1 MAIDNRMP
9 CPCISRAVLPLEYD
23 ASLSYYEVLSKI
35 ARKINEIIE
44 AVNAMQGIEAQPEKT
59 EEYIELM

>member
-9 CPCISRAVLPLEYD
+9 YPCISRTVLPLEYD
-23 ASLSYYEVLSKI
+23 EALSYYEVLAKI

-44 AVNAMQGIEAQPEKT
+44 AVNAIQGIETQSENPNNT
-59 EEYIELM
+59 LS

>member
-1 MAIDNRMP
+1 MPINNRVSY
-9 CPCISRAVLPLEYD
+9 PCISRAVLPLEYD
-23 ASLSYYEVLSKI
+23 DSLSYYEVLSKI

-44 AVNAMQGIEAQPEKT
+44 AVNAMQGIETQSEKS

>member
-1 MAIDNRMP
+1 MPIDNRMS

-23 ASLSYYEVLSKI
+23 ESLSYYEVLAKI

-44 AVNAMQGIEAQPEKT
+44 TVNAMLGTETQSEKS

>member
-9 CPCISRAVLPLEYD
+9 YPCISRAVLPLEYD
-23 ASLSYYEVLSKI
+23 ASLSYYEVLAKI

-44 AVNAMQGIEAQPEKT
+44 AVNAIQGIETQSEKT
-59 EEYIELM
+59 KEYIELM

>member
-1 MAIDNRMP
+1 MAIDNRLP

-23 ASLSYYEVLSKI
+23 ESLSYYEVLSKI

-44 AVNAMQGIEAQPEKT
+44 AVNAMQGVEAQSDKS

>member
-1 MAIDNRMP
+1 MSIDNRMP
-9 CPCISRAVLPLEYD
+9 YPCISRAVLPLEYD
-23 ASLSYYEVLSKI
+23 ESLSYYEVLSKI

-44 AVNAMQGIEAQPEKT
+44 AVNAMQGIETQSEKS

>member
-9 CPCISRAVLPLEYD
+9 YPCISRAVLPLEYD
-23 ASLSYYEVLSKI
+23 ESLSYYEVLSKI

-44 AVNAMQGIEAQPEKT
+44 VVNAMRGIETHSEKS

>member
-1 MAIDNRMP
+1 MPIDNRMP

-23 ASLSYYEVLSKI
+23 ESLSYYEVLSKI

-44 AVNAMQGIEAQPEKT
+44 AVNAMQGVETQSEKS

>member
-9 CPCISRAVLPLEYD
+9 YPCVSRAVLPLEYD
-23 ASLSYYEVLSKI
+23 ASLSYYEVLAKI

-44 AVNAMQGIEAQPEKT
+44 AVNAMQSNEAQSDNPKNT
-59 EEYIELM
+59 LS

>member
-9 CPCISRAVLPLEYD
+9 YPCISRAVLPLEYD
-23 ASLSYYEVLSKI
+23 ASLSYYEVLAKI

-44 AVNAMQGIEAQPEKT
+44 AVNAMQGVEAQPEKS

>member
-1 MAIDNRMP
+1 MPIDNRIAY
-9 CPCISRAVLPLEYD
+9 PCIARAVLPLEYD
-23 ASLSYYEVLSKI
+23 ESLSYYEVLSKI

-44 AVNAMQGIEAQPEKT
+44 AVNAMQGVETQSEKS

>member
-1 MAIDNRMP
+1 MGIDNRMP
-9 CPCISRAVLPLEYD
+9 YPCISRAVLPLEYD
-23 ASLSYYEVLSKI
+23 ESLSYYEVLAKI

-44 AVNAMQGIEAQPEKT
+44 AVNAMQGVETQSEKS

>member
-9 CPCISRAVLPLEYD
+9 YPCISRAVLPLEYD
-23 ASLSYYEVLSKI
+23 KSISYYEVLSKI

-44 AVNAMQGIEAQPEKT
+44 AVNAMQGVETQSEKS

>member
-1 MAIDNRMP
+1 MAIDNRIP

>member
-1 MAIDNRMP
+1 MPIDNRMP
-9 CPCISRAVLPLEYD
+9 YPCISRVVLPLEYD
-23 ASLSYYEVLSKI
+23 ESLSYYEVLSKI

-44 AVNAMQGIEAQPEKT
+44 AVNAMQGIETQSEKS

>member
-9 CPCISRAVLPLEYD
+9 YPCVSRAVLPLEYD
-23 ASLSYYEVLSKI
+23 ASLSYYEVLAKI

-44 AVNAMQGIEAQPEKT
+44 AVNAMQSNEAQSEKS

>member
-1 MAIDNRMP
+1 MPIDNRMP
-9 CPCISRAVLPLEYD
+9 YPCISRAVLPLEYD
-23 ASLSYYEVLSKI
+23 ESLSYYEVLSKI

-44 AVNAMQGIEAQPEKT
+44 AVNAMQGIETQSDKS

>member
-9 CPCISRAVLPLEYD
+9 YPCISRAVLPLEYEE
-23 ASLSYYEVLSKI
+23 SLSYYEVLAKI

-44 AVNAMQGIEAQPEKT
+44 AVNAMQGNEAQSDNPNNT
-59 EEYIELM
+59 SS

>member
-1 MAIDNRMP
+1 MPIDNRIA

-23 ASLSYYEVLSKI
+23 ESLSYYEVLSKI

-44 AVNAMQGIEAQPEKT
+44 AVNAMQGIETQSDKS

>member
-9 CPCISRAVLPLEYD
+9 YPCISRAVLPLEYD
-23 ASLSYYEVLSKI
+23 ASLSYYEVLAKI

-44 AVNAMQGIEAQPEKT
+44 TVNAMRGIETQPEKS
-59 EEYIELM
+59 EEYVELM

>member
-1 MAIDNRMP
+1 MPIDNRMP
-9 CPCISRAVLPLEYD
+9 YPCISRAVLPLEYD
-23 ASLSYYEVLSKI
+23 ESLSYYEVLSKI

-44 AVNAMQGIEAQPEKT
+44 AVNAMQGIETHSEKS

>member
-1 MAIDNRMP
+1 MPIDNRMP
-9 CPCISRAVLPLEYD
+9 YPCISRAVLPLEYD
-23 ASLSYYEVLSKI
+23 ESLSYYEVLSKI

-44 AVNAMQGIEAQPEKT
+44 AVNAMQGVETHSEKS

>member
-1 MAIDNRMP
+1 MPIDNRMP
-9 CPCISRAVLPLEYD
+9 YPCISRAVLPLEYD
-23 ASLSYYEVLSKI
+23 ESLSYYEVLSKI

-44 AVNAMQGIEAQPEKT
+44 AVNAMQGIETQPEKS

>member
-1 MAIDNRMP
+1 MPIDNRMS

-23 ASLSYYEVLSKI
+23 KSLSYYEVLSKI

-44 AVNAMQGIEAQPEKT
+44 AVNAMQGIETQSEKP
-59 EEYIELM
+59 EEYIELI

>member
-1 MAIDNRMP
+1 MPIDNRMP
-9 CPCISRAVLPLEYD
+9 YPCISRAVLPLEYD
-23 ASLSYYEVLSKI
+23 ESLSYYEVLSKI

-44 AVNAMQGIEAQPEKT
+44 AVNAMQGIETQSEKS

>member
-1 MAIDNRMP
+1 MPIDNRMP
-9 CPCISRAVLPLEYD
+9 YPCISRAVLPLEYD
-23 ASLSYYEVLSKI
+23 ESLSYYEVLSKI

-44 AVNAMQGIEAQPEKT
+44 AVNAIQGIETQSEKS